1 MNLGDTQKMNETL
14 PTVPLLP
21 SPEPVPRSPTAEH
34 MRRHRARRR
43 RQVRCLQIEVNVAV
57 IDGLIGKKYLEP
69 EMRNDPDAIEIAI
82 YDFFFEAL

>member
-1 MNLGDTQKMNETL
+1 ML
-14 PTVPLLP
+14 
-21 SPEPVPRSPTAEH
+21 SPEPRSLAAER

-43 RQVRCLQIEVNVAV
+43 RQVRCLQIEVSVAV

>member
-1 MNLGDTQKMNETL
+1 
-14 PTVPLLP
+14 
-21 SPEPVPRSPTAEH
+21 
-34 MRRHRARRR
+34 MRRHRKRRR
-43 RQVRCLQIEVNVAV
+43 RGIVCLQIEVSVAV